1 MSIRNPKQ
9 ALYEQFAIVA
19 KALGHP
25 QRLELIEHLAQ
36 GPRSVEALA
45 MKLGLPIANVSQHLQ
60 TLRRAGLLTAERD
73 GKFVNYRLADDSG
86 LAAFASVRTVAERHL
101 AEVDRIVRGYFE
113 ARDDMEPVTREELAE
128 RMRDGL
134 VTVIDVRP
142 PDEFALGHVPGA
154 INVPLGDLRLG
165 FPNSIRTGKSSPTA
179 AVPLCDVLRG
189 GCTLRA
195 RAVSRRAAW
204 RTVCRNGA
212 RRAAGRDDM
221 NMLRG
226 VEQGLVA
233 SLPFALPMGSGSA

>member
-1 MSIRNPKQ
+1 MSIRSPKQ
-9 ALYEQFAIVA
+9 KLYEQFAIVA

-60 TLRRAGLLTAERD
+60 TLRRAGLLSAERN
-73 GKFVNYRLADDSG
+73 GKFVNYRLVDDSG

-113 ARDDMEPVTREELAE
+113 ARDDMEPVSRQELAD

-154 INVPLGDLRLG
+154 INVPLGDLPARL
-165 FPNSIRTGKSSPTA
+165 SELGKDKEVVAYCRGPWCVMSFEAVA
-179 AVPLCDVLRG
+179 ALRSHG
-189 GCTLRA
+189 YAA
-195 RAVSRRAAW
+195 RRLADGMPEW
-204 RTVCRNGA
+204 
-212 RRAAGRDDM
+212 RAAGM
-221 NMLRG
+221 A
-226 VEQGLVA
+226 VEVA
-233 SLPFALPMGSGSA
+233 A

>member
-9 ALYEQFAIVA
+9 KLYEQFAIVA

-60 TLRRAGLLTAERD
+60 TLRRAGLLSAERN
-73 GKFVNYRLADDSG
+73 GKFVNYRLVDDSG

-113 ARDDMEPVTREELAE
+113 ARDDMEPVTRQELAT

-154 INVPLGDLRLG
+154 INVPLGDLPARLAEL
-165 FPNSIRTGKSSPTA
+165 GKDKEVVAYCRGPWCVMSFEAVA
-179 AVPLCDVLRG
+179 ALRSHG
-189 GCTLRA
+189 YAA
-195 RAVSRRAAW
+195 RRLADGMPEW
-204 RTVCRNGA
+204 
-212 RRAAGRDDM
+212 RAAGM
-221 NMLRG
+221 A
-226 VEQGLVA
+226 VEVA
-233 SLPFALPMGSGSA
+233 A